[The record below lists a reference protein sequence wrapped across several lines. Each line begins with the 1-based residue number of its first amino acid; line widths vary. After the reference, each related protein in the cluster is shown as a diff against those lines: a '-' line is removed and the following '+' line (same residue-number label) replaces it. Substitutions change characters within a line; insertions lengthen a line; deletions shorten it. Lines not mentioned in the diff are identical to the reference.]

1 MRKKKKVSSNV
12 LSIVQKQRHLSLLQ
26 KVQSGRPLSAREAGE
41 LNRYENPVQ
50 KQSLLDS
57 QARDLAKKNQARRAA
72 QDIGVLPEVVDPVR
86 KAATLKSLRLFCETY
101 FPQAF
106 YLEWSA
112 DHLKVI
118 AKIEEAVRSGGLF
131 AFAMP
136 RGSGK
141 TTLTIA
147 AAIWAVFSGT
157 SRSVCL
163 IGSAVGQS
171 LSLFQGVQASLIG
184 NDLLLEDFPE
194 IVFPIRA
201 LENNAHRQRGQRYKG
216 ELTFIVW
223 GTHKIVF
230 PTIPGSAASG
240 HAIMVTSLDS
250 NIRGQIHTTPEG
262 KVLRP
267 DLVLIDDPQTRESAG
282 SPEQTRKRLQI
293 LNGDVLGLSGPG
305 TKISGL

>member
-1 MRKKKKVSSNV
+1 MHKKKRIISNV
-12 LSIVQKQRHLSLLQ
+12 LGFVQKQRHLLLLQ
-26 KVQSGRPLSAREAGE
+26 KVKSGQTLSAHEARE

-72 QDIGVLPEVVDPVR
+72 QDIGALPKVVDPVR

-118 AKIEEAVRSGGLF
+118 AKIEEAVTSGGLF

-147 AAIWAVFSGT
+147 AAMCGCKVD
-157 SRSVCL
+157 
-163 IGSAVGQS
+163 GQALKTTERKQIT
-171 LSLFQGVQASLIG
+171 LSELQKQRRDGMQ
-184 NDLLLEDFPE
+184 
-194 IVFPIRA
+194 
-201 LENNAHRQRGQRYKG
+201 NNGR
-216 ELTFIVW
+216 
-223 GTHKIVF
+223 
-230 PTIPGSAASG
+230 
-240 HAIMVTSLDS
+240 
-250 NIRGQIHTTPEG
+250 
-262 KVLRP
+262 
-267 DLVLIDDPQTRESAG
+267 
-282 SPEQTRKRLQI
+282 
-293 LNGDVLGLSGPG
+293 
-305 TKISGL
+305 